1 MTTEQAIVFG
11 FIAAAFLF
19 GWVARAG
26 MEWSSRS
33 RRRSEASDRL
43 SERVDG
49 AAEETRREL
58 ERAIRAYHATV
69 SREGTL
75 DSLAY
80 ALYALALAVG
90 HASDEVE
97 QDLPLAE
104 RLRKT
109 GVELRALAEDV
120 MAASAAPEVPTGVLD
135 RLEQELGSAVSTLLV
150 PATAA
155 RPA

>member
-19 GWVARAG
+19 GWLARAG
-26 MEWSSRS
+26 MEWASRS
-33 RRRSEASDRL
+33 RRRSEAADRL
-43 SERVDG
+43 SERVES

-75 DSLAY
+75 DSLAH

-109 GVELRALAEDV
+109 GAELRVLAEDV
-120 MAASAAPEVPTGVLD
+120 MAASTAPEVPTGVLD

>member
-19 GWVARAG
+19 GWLARAG
-26 MEWSSRS
+26 MEWAGRS
-33 RRRSEASDRL
+33 KRRAEASERL
-43 SERVDG
+43 TERVDS
-49 AAEETRREL
+49 AAEESRREL

-69 SREGTL
+69 SQEGTL
-75 DSLAY
+75 DSLAH

-97 QDLPLAE
+97 HDLLLAE
-104 RLRKT
+104 RLRET
-109 GVELRALAEDV
+109 GAELRALAQDV
-120 MAASAAPEVPTGVLD
+120 IAAPTAPEIPSGVLD

-150 PATAA
+150 PPTAA